1 MHFPRWKCFIK
12 GISTTH
18 VIVTMVPATESD
30 VHLMTDPE
38 EADRQLLTTPL
49 FANQTDSTSEHLE
62 CKRTEIDGD
71 VSPAPVSGELS
82 PEEHTHHEAE
92 VRPRSNTNLKMCH

>member
-38 EADRQLLTTPL
+38 ELDRQVLTTPV
-49 FANQTDSTSEHLE
+49 FANQTDSASEQFDFRRLE
-62 CKRTEIDGD
+62 IEGDG
-71 VSPAPVSGELS
+71 SPIPPPPGQMS
-82 PEEHTHHEAE
+82 PEEILQLEAE
-92 VRPRSNTNLKMCH
+92 VTLL